1 MDNLLSIIG
10 FGLVLFFLLKWANE
24 RVRTSIVSATSST
37 LNIVAQT
44 AMLGEEAIIQ
54 GRSQLEL
61 AGYKAEQ
68 DIIVEFGSDEAKY
81 VASMDAYRK
90 RMANRY
96 SIK

>member
-1 MDNLLSIIG
+1 MDMLLSIIG
-10 FGLVLFFLLKWANE
+10 FGLVAFFALKWANE
-24 RVRTSIVSATSST
+24 RVRTSLVSASSST

-44 AMLGEEAIIQ
+44 AMLGEEAVIQ
-54 GRSQLEL
+54 ARSQLEL

-68 DIIVEFGSDEAKY
+68 DVIVEFGNDEKKY
-81 VASMDAYRK
+81 VASMDAYRS